1 MVWNIFYVVI
11 CKFLW
16 SVSSSVCLYLIHLSY
31 STAIFHEYLRCLYT
45 ISQRFSAY
53 INNIYMVCSTIISG
67 ISISSSTPSLNTLF
81 TDCHK
86 WYMSRFFK
94 QHYFIVLLILYLF
107 IYLFVFFIF
116 GFYFLI
122 SAFIELTYIV
132 GAQLV
137 IPIWMTTNEANT
149 EKETE
154 LVTAKVKISKCLT

>member
-1 MVWNIFYVVI
+1 MVYESIFQATLFYRA
-11 CKFLW
+11 
-16 SVSSSVCLYLIHLSY
+16 SY
-31 STAIFHEYLRCLYT
+31 S
-45 ISQRFSAY
+45 
-53 INNIYMVCSTIISG
+53 
-67 ISISSSTPSLNTLF
+67 
-81 TDCHK
+81 
-86 WYMSRFFK
+86 
-94 QHYFIVLLILYLF
+94 LF

-122 SAFIELTYIV
+122 SAFIALTYIV

>member
-1 MVWNIFYVVI
+1 MSILLIRFFLVHLVVYIFIFYGLKYI
-11 CKFLW
+11 LCSHLQIFM
-16 SVSSSVCLYLIHLSY
+16 VCFFFCSLYLIHLSY

-94 QHYFIVLLILYLF
+94 QHYFIVLLVLYLF
-107 IYLFVFFIF
+107 SYLF
-116 GFYFLI
+116 FLNLG
-122 SAFIELTYIV
+122 STF
-132 GAQLV
+132 
-137 IPIWMTTNEANT
+137 
-149 EKETE
+149 
-154 LVTAKVKISKCLT
+154 

>member
-1 MVWNIFYVVI
+1 MLIICLWVFFWLDFFWFIYLFISLFSMVWNIFYVVI

-16 SVSSSVCLYLIHLSY
+16 SASSSVCLYLIHLSY

-94 QHYFIVLLILYLF
+94 QHYFIVLLVLYLF
-107 IYLFVFFIF
+107 SYLF
-116 GFYFLI
+116 FLYLG
-122 SAFIELTYIV
+122 STFWFLH
-132 GAQLV
+132 L
-137 IPIWMTTNEANT
+137 
-149 EKETE
+149 
-154 LVTAKVKISKCLT
+154 LR

>member
-1 MVWNIFYVVI
+1 MLIICLWVFFWLDFFWFIYLFISLFSMVWNIFYVVI

-16 SVSSSVCLYLIHLSY
+16 SASSSVCLYLIHLFY

-53 INNIYMVCSTIISG
+53 VNNIYMVCSTIISG

-94 QHYFIVLLILYLF
+94 QHYFIMLLVLYLF
-107 IYLFVFFIF
+107 IYLF
-116 GFYFLI
+116 FLYLA
-122 SAFIELTYIV
+122 STFWFLH
-132 GAQLV
+132 L
-137 IPIWMTTNEANT
+137 
-149 EKETE
+149 
-154 LVTAKVKISKCLT
+154 LR